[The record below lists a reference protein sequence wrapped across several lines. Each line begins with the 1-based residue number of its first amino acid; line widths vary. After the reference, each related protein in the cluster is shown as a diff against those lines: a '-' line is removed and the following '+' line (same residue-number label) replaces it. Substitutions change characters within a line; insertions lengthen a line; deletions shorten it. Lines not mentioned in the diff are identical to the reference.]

1 MRTRSEACLSVG
13 ARLGLAWLAVLG
25 VVAAQASTTAGKQEV
40 RRPARVEIQQD
51 AAGLTITQPM
61 RVKDEVRTDYAEA
74 MRLLESNQYAPGIA
88 LLERVIERAPDATAA
103 YVDLGVAY
111 AKTNDLARAE
121 TSLRRALELNPRHP
135 VTHNELGLVLR
146 RKGEY
151 AAARQSYEAAL
162 KAYPDFH
169 FAHRNLA
176 VLCDLYLGDD
186 ACALEHYEAYTRLAP
201 EDKDATKWIADLH
214 NRSRAREAR

>member
-1 MRTRSEACLSVG
+1 MRSRSETCLTVG

-25 VVAAQASTTAGKQEV
+25 VAAAQASTTSGKPEA

-51 AAGLTITQPM
+51 AAGLTITQPL
-61 RVKDEVRTDYAEA
+61 RVKDEVRSDYAEA
-74 MRLLESNQYAPGIA
+74 MRLLAAGQHAPGIA
-88 LLERVIERAPDATAA
+88 ALERVVERAPEATAA
-103 YVDLGVAY
+103 HVDLGIAY
-111 AKTNDLARAE
+111 ASTNDLERAE
-121 TSLRRALELNPRHP
+121 ASLRRALELNPRHP

-146 RKGEY
+146 RKGQY

-176 VLCDLYLGDD
+176 VLCDVYLGDD
-186 ACALEHYEAYTRLAP
+186 ACALEHYEAYLRLAP
-201 EDKDATKWIADLH
+201 EDPDATRWIADLH
-214 NRSRAREAR
+214 NRSRAKEAR

>member
-1 MRTRSEACLSVG
+1 MRSRSESCLAIG
-13 ARLGLAWLAVLG
+13 ARLGLAWLALFG
-25 VVAAQASTTAGKQEV
+25 VVAAQASTTAGKPEV

-51 AAGLTITQPM
+51 VTGLTITQPM
-61 RVKDEVRTDYAEA
+61 RVKDEVRSDYAEA
-74 MRLLESNQYAPGIA
+74 LRLLGAGQYAPGIA
-88 LLERVIERAPDATAA
+88 ALERVVERAPEATAA
-103 YVDLGVAY
+103 YVDLGIAY
-111 AKTNDLARAE
+111 AKTNDLERAE
-121 TSLRRALELNPRHP
+121 ANLRRALELNPRHP

-186 ACALEHYEAYTRLAP
+186 ACALRHYEAYVRLAP
-201 EDKDATKWIADLH
+201 EDRDASKWIADLH
-214 NRSRAREAR
+214 NRSGAKEAR